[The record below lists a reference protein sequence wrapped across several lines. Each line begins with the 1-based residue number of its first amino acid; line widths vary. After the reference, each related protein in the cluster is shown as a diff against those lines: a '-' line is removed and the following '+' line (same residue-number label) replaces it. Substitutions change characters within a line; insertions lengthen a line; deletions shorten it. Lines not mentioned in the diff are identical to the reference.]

1 MNNPWKHLGLSFAFL
16 FVAIGT
22 QPVALAA
29 TVPLVLGT
37 SSDDVI
43 VNFDFSSEAAPPP
56 YTNTILSF
64 FHVDVSTTAK
74 VVFDYYDNL
83 NGVGLLGSDS
93 GAPTLTPGPWEVG
106 TGCPS
111 ATAYCAGVLD
121 GVFSIGLHLSQG
133 AATFSDSP
141 DTPESL
147 AFNSGSED
155 IIAAVEGT
163 LVSNAVPEPGTLVL
177 LALGL
182 LGVGLRTI
190 RA

>member
-83 NGVGLLGSDS
+83 NGVGHPRFQRRSR
-93 GAPTLTPGPWEVG
+93 
-106 TGCPS
+106 TGD
-111 ATAYCAGVLD
+111 ARA
-121 GVFSIGLHLSQG
+121 
-133 AATFSDSP
+133 
-141 DTPESL
+141 
-147 AFNSGSED
+147 SGSWSVGSRAED
-155 IIAAVEGT
+155 HPSIANYPAM
-163 LVSNAVPEPGTLVL
+163 
-177 LALGL
+177 
-182 LGVGLRTI
+182 
-190 RA
+190 